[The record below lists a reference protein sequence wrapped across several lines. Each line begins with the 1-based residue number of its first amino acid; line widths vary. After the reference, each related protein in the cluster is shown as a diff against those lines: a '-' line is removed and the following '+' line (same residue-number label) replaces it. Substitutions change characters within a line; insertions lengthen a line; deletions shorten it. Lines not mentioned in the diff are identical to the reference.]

1 MSIKVTRDILV
12 DNILSPILPLEL
24 VDIISGYDHV
34 FEGIKTKYHICN
46 NTLKNIILLGND
58 NLITISND
66 NQVIIWKNEQVVCSY
81 KIERPLN
88 ISRIISLK
96 EDLYIL
102 SIYNTKEFTSH
113 INVYQ
118 NDVIKYTTTY
128 DGNVIKLLYLAK
140 VDKIL
145 IGHSLGVNGIENII
159 RIWDYTSNEE
169 KNCKRVGDDSVRISL
184 RRNNSICIQNDNLII
199 ATVDNTLIFFNLDGD
214 LETPICIRFLEFSP
228 FCLTVIE
235 DKLIH
240 SFWDKPYIC
249 WYNDYTDTIINN
261 KVRNIIMLNKDRC
274 AVVVRD
280 NFERDTIQIW
290 NYNKRYMIF
299 AFPEINKYEGECITL
314 GGLTYDEKL
323 FFITSKEDL
332 VISNLETWKHEYV
345 RKIEGLNYYVPP
357 ILDDRGGIVVS
368 INGGD
373 IVIVS

>member
-1 MSIKVTRDILV
+1 MSIKITRDILV
-12 DNILSPILPLEL
+12 DNVLSKKLPLEL
-24 VDIISGYDHV
+24 VNLISSYDHV
-34 FEGIKTKYHICN
+34 FEGIKNRHHICN
-46 NTLKNIILLGND
+46 NTLKHIILLD
-58 NLITISND
+58 NGDLNTVSND
-66 NQVIIWKNEQVVCSY
+66 NQVMIWRKGQIVYSY
-81 KIERPLN
+81 KINKPFN
-88 ISRIISLK
+88 ISRIILLK
-96 EDLYIL
+96 EDLYIM
-102 SIYNTKEFTSH
+102 SIYNTKEFTSY

-118 NDVIKYTTTY
+118 GDEIKYTTKY
-128 DGNVIKLLYLAK
+128 DGNVIKLLHLAS

-159 RIWDYTSNEE
+159 RIWDYTSDEE
-169 KNCKRVGDDSVRISL
+169 KNCKCVGDDSMRISL
-184 RRNNSICIQNDNLII
+184 RRNNSVCVQNGNLVV
-199 ATVDNTLIFFNLDGD
+199 ATVDNTLIFFDLDRD

-249 WYNDYTDTIINN
+249 WYNDFTDTIINN
-261 KVRNIIMLNKDRC
+261 KVRNILMLNKDRC

-280 NFERDTIQIW
+280 NYDRDTIQIW

-299 AFPEINKYEGECITL
+299 AFPEINKYEGESITL

-332 VISNLETWKHEYV
+332 VISNLETWKHEYSQ
-345 RKIEGLNYYVPP
+345 KIERLNYYVPP
-357 ILDDRGGIVVS
+357 ILDNKGGIVVS

-373 IVIVS
+373 IVIVK